1 MSQGRGEDEAL
12 QVELARCREEIAT
25 VDGAIVTLLSKRVAL
40 ARQTGML
47 KQKLGLSILDPQR
60 EAARIRVAIAN
71 AREEGLDAESVREIF
86 WHILGLSRK
95 AQYSE
100 KR

>member
-1 MSQGRGEDEAL
+1 MSQAGGEEEAL
-12 QVELARCREEIAT
+12 QAELSRCREEIAT

-40 ARQTGML
+40 ARQTGTL

-60 EAARIRVAIAN
+60 EAARIRVAMAS
-71 AREEGLDAESVREIF
+71 ARAEGLDAESVREIF